1 MSDDQTAF
9 VTARLDEDETTA
21 KAVTFR
27 SRFEADGHHVH
38 SPGGVGNPPMPLADV
53 IDAETAAHIA
63 RHDPAR
69 VLLQTAALR
78 RLSELHA
85 QCGYGTGLC
94 DDGGHASD
102 GRCNVKDDLAAIWSD
117 HPDYRQEWAT

>member
-1 MSDDQTAF
+1 MSDLAEF
-9 VTARLDEDETTA
+9 VAARLDEDEAAA

-38 SPGGVGNPPMPLADV
+38 SPGGLGSPPMPLADV

-69 VLLQTAALR
+69 VLREVAVMRAILEHCARADGDSPRDRERGRWDSSNETMRIL
-78 RLSELHA
+78 
-85 QCGYGTGLC
+85 GT
-94 DDGGHASD
+94 
-102 GRCNVKDDLAAIWSD
+102 IWHD
-117 HPDYRQEWAT
+117 HPDYRPEWKP